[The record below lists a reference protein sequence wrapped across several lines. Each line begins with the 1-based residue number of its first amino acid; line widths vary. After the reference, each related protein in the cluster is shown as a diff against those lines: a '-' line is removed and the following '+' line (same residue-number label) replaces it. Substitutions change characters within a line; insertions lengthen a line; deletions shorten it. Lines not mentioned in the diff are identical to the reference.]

1 MFFEKN
7 LFLHPLSA
15 LGLVPVLDHFP
26 DIDPRWQVLGA
37 YRGDGTGD
45 FLSADEPSA
54 RVVKLHVRAGERGP
68 DVQGVAARVRVG
80 DGDGKARVV
89 GFVDAEEGFVRDFI
103 NAVSQIAG
111 M

>member
-7 LFLHPLSA
+7 LFLHPLPA
-15 LGLVPVLDHFP
+15 LGLAPVLDHFP

-45 FLSADEPSA
+45 VLSADKPSV
-54 RVVKLHVRAGERGP
+54 RVVKLHVRVRECGP
-68 DVQGVAARVRVG
+68 DVQGVAAGVGVG

-89 GFVDAEEGFVRDFI
+89 GLVDAEEGLVWDFI